1 MTDSVSVVRP
11 ADVAKRKR
19 LALLLAQAAELEHAA
34 MCMYLFASST
44 MKSTVAEGGVTL
56 VQLETMRQWRAHMMV
71 VAREEMEHLGIVLNL
86 LSAIGEAPV
95 LRRRNFPF
103 TVEYEGDTLDLS
115 LEPFSVRA
123 IRSFALLEM
132 PQGLPRNSEG
142 WRVLSGNDPHFSP
155 KQFDLIAKLYDEI
168 EDLVSTI
175 PEAHLF
181 IGPHDAQFVNDSLMP
196 LTIRGISIAG
206 APLYNVNLTAI
217 TNRETAVAAIKQLK
231 EEGEGSRLEGGKE
244 SHFGIFLDILVAL
257 TTHGDPAFQPA
268 RPVLSNPTIAGTG
281 ANRVTHP
288 VTARAMALFDMCYE
302 TLTVMLS
309 RYFAATDETPDDI
322 YALERAAFFPMMT
335 TVIRPLAECLTYMP
349 AFENGD
355 LSVLAGPSF
364 VLPSNLAFLPHHRA
378 AFDLITQD
386 YTQAI
391 DQAHELKQ
399 LAATQDAP
407 AWLAAQADRI
417 TQVYQILWRSR
428 MNLAV
433 NRKTGKPAP

>member
-19 LALLLAQAAELEHAA
+19 LALLLARAAELEHAA

-142 WRVLSGNDPHFSP
+142 WRVLGGNDPHFSP

-231 EEGEGSRLEGGKE
+231 EEGEGSRLEG
-244 SHFGIFLDILVAL
+244 
-257 TTHGDPAFQPA
+257 A
-268 RPVLSNPTIAGTG
+268 R
-281 ANRVTHP
+281 
-288 VTARAMALFDMCYE
+288 RA
-302 TLTVMLS
+302 TS
-309 RYFAATDETPDDI
+309 
-322 YALERAAFFPMMT
+322 
-335 TVIRPLAECLTYMP
+335 
-349 AFENGD
+349 G
-355 LSVLAGPSF
+355 SF
-364 VLPSNLAFLPHHRA
+364 S
-378 AFDLITQD
+378 I
-386 YTQAI
+386 
-391 DQAHELKQ
+391 
-399 LAATQDAP
+399 
-407 AWLAAQADRI
+407 
-417 TQVYQILWRSR
+417 SS
-428 MNLAV
+428 
-433 NRKTGKPAP
+433 

>member
-1 MTDSVSVVRP
+1 MTDSRSVIRP
-11 ADVAKRKR
+11 DFVAKRKR

-44 MKSTVAEGGVTL
+44 MKSTVAEEGVTL
-56 VQLETMRQWRAHMMV
+56 MQLETMRQWRAHMMV

-115 LEPFSVRA
+115 LEPFSARA
-123 IRSFALLEM
+123 VRSFALLEM
-132 PQGLPRNSEG
+132 PQGLRRDSEG
-142 WRVLSGNDPHFSP
+142 WRVLGGNDPHFSP
-155 KQFDLIAKLYDEI
+155 KRFDLIAKLYDEI

-175 PEAHLF
+175 PEKDLF

-217 TNRETAVAAIKQLK
+217 IDRETAVQAITQLK
-231 EEGEGSRLEGGKE
+231 EEGEGSHLEGSKE

-257 TTHGDPAFQPA
+257 TTHGDPTFQPA
-268 RPVLSNPTIAGTG
+268 RPVLSNPTIAGSG
-281 ANRVTHP
+281 PNRVTHP
-288 VTARAMALFDMCYE
+288 VTARTMALFDMCYE

-364 VLPSNLAFLPHHRA
+364 VLPSNVDFLPHHRA
-378 AFDLITQD
+378 AFELITQD
-386 YTQAI
+386 YSQAI
-391 DQAHELKQ
+391 DQAHALSQ
-399 LAATQDAP
+399 LAAKRDAP

-417 TQVYQILWRSR
+417 TQVYQVLWRSR
-428 MNLAV
+428 MNLAT
-433 NRKTGKPAP
+433 NRTTGKPAP

>member
-44 MKSTVAEGGVTL
+44 MKSTIAEGGVTL

-155 KQFDLIAKLYDEI
+155 KHFDLIAKLYDEI

-206 APLYNVNLTAI
+206 
-217 TNRETAVAAIKQLK
+217 
-231 EEGEGSRLEGGKE
+231 
-244 SHFGIFLDILVAL
+244 
-257 TTHGDPAFQPA
+257 
-268 RPVLSNPTIAGTG
+268 TG
-281 ANRVTHP
+281 PNRVTHA

-364 VLPSNLAFLPHHRA
+364 VLPSNIAFLPHHRA
-378 AFDLITQD
+378 AFDLITQE

-399 LAATQDAP
+399 LAATRDAP

>member
-56 VQLETMRQWRAHMMV
+56 MQLETMRQWRAHMMV

-142 WRVLSGNDPHFSP
+142 WRVLGGNDPHFSP

-268 RPVLSNPTIAGTG
+268 RPVLSNPTAAGTG
-281 ANRVTHP
+281 PNRVTHP

-322 YALERAAFFPMMT
+322 YALERAAF
-335 TVIRPLAECLTYMP
+335 E
-349 AFENGD
+349 
-355 LSVLAGPSF
+355 
-364 VLPSNLAFLPHHRA
+364 
-378 AFDLITQD
+378 LITQD
-386 YTQAI
+386 YSQAI
-391 DQAHELKQ
+391 EQAHALSQ
-399 LAATQDAP
+399 LAAKRDAP

>member
-56 VQLETMRQWRAHMMV
+56 MQLETMRQWRAHMMV

-142 WRVLSGNDPHFSP
+142 WRVLGGNDPHFSP

-281 ANRVTHP
+281 PNRVTHP

-349 AFENGD
+349 AFENSD

-399 LAATQDAP
+399 LAATRDAP